1 MVQQYWQCLWSSGTG
16 LIPSPGL
23 WNSMMSQ
30 SDQKKILLK
39 SLKKKKKALPGITLS
54 SPTKAALGVTCS
66 VDDNVLDAVL
76 QSWPH
81 GIISLGQFQDLDEQ
95 GAEEAASGPESATSR
110 SWLVHWACH
119 PGITT
124 QSHGGL

>member
-39 SLKKKKKALPGITLS
+39 SLKKKKKSAPRHHTIFPDQGC
-54 SPTKAALGVTCS
+54 LG
-66 VDDNVLDAVL
+66 
-76 QSWPH
+76 
-81 GIISLGQFQDLDEQ
+81 
-95 GAEEAASGPESATSR
+95 
-110 SWLVHWACH
+110 
-119 PGITT
+119 
-124 QSHGGL
+124 SHLLCG

>member
-39 SLKKKKKALPGITLS
+39 SLKKKKKKRSQASHYLPRPRLPWESPALWMTTSWMLS
-54 SPTKAALGVTCS
+54 CNLGPMGLSP
-66 VDDNVLDAVL
+66 
-76 QSWPH
+76 
-81 GIISLGQFQDLDEQ
+81 
-95 GAEEAASGPESATSR
+95 
-110 SWLVHWACH
+110 
-119 PGITT
+119 
-124 QSHGGL
+124 